1 MLNIEQLINAQ
12 NLALR
17 IPIADHLVKMVV
29 RLVRSSRPKDL
40 GAPDYIREMVNWGAG
55 PRASQNIVR
64 SAKARAVLDGRFSVA
79 EEDIRQVAPEVL
91 CHRIVA
97 NYNAE
102 AENVSPKDI
111 VSRLLKDLS

>member
-1 MLNIEQLINAQ
+1 
-12 NLALR
+12 
-17 IPIADHLVKMVV
+17 
-29 RLVRSSRPKDL
+29 
-40 GAPDYIREMVNWGAG
+40 MVNWGAG

-91 CHRIVA
+91 CHRIVV

-111 VSRLLKDLS
+111 ISRLLKDLS